1 MFIIRYTILQGVI
14 TIKLFDFAF
23 CYEYDKK
30 ILSLSGLCPEK
41 WSFGTNSDNVIL
53 KNYIEHT
60 FSKLHEEGNVTETD
74 SYALFNTGL
83 FTVYYEPIFAHFT
96 PNKNADR
103 QKWFLDGFYTSYQ
116 LGMLG
121 ITVLPKRANYFSDPA
136 ALVFDT
142 NCDIVP
148 QYHHIF
154 SDPENFLR
162 IPETVRESPNKIMLF
177 DGAVK
182 RAKFMI
188 DANYK
193 TAVPQYYRGRIQLL
207 IPICLV
213 SESVPDLALVV
224 SKNSA
229 GNQYLGHTCLTL
241 DMAYNNARLI
251 ARPDSAWLK
260 P

>member
-1 MFIIRYTILQGVI
+1 M
-14 TIKLFDFAF
+14 KLFDFAF
-23 CYEYDKK
+23 CYDYEKK
-30 ILSLSGLCPEK
+30 IQNLSTICPEK
-41 WSFGTNSDNVIL
+41 WSFGGLSDNTIL
-53 KNYIEHT
+53 KNYVEHT
-60 FSKLHEEGNVTETD
+60 FLKVQEEGNIVQTD
-74 SYALFNTGL
+74 SYAIFNTGL
-83 FTVYYEPIFAHFT
+83 YTVYYEPIFAYFS
-96 PNKNADR
+96 KNRNVDR
-103 QKWFLDGFYTSYQ
+103 QAWFMDGFYTSYQ
-116 LGMLG
+116 LGMMG
-121 ITVLPKRANYFSDPA
+121 IVNLPKRANYFTSPA
-136 ALVFDT
+136 DLVFDT

-148 QYHHIF
+148 QYQHIF
-154 SDPENFLR
+154 NDPENFLR
-162 IPETVRESPNKIMLF
+162 IPEVVRESPNKTMLF

-182 RAKFMI
+182 RAKHMI

-207 IPICLV
+207 IPICLI

-224 SKNSA
+224 SKNDA

>member
-1 MFIIRYTILQGVI
+1 MR
-14 TIKLFDFAF
+14 LFDFAF
-23 CYEYDKK
+23 CHEYEKK
-30 ILSLSGLCPEK
+30 IQGLSSLCPEK
-41 WSFGTNSDNVIL
+41 WSFGGLSDNIIL

-60 FSKLHEEGNVTETD
+60 FLKLQEEENIAKTD
-74 SYALFNTGL
+74 NYALFNTGL
-83 FTVYYEPIFAHFT
+83 YTVFYEPVFAYFT
-96 PNKNADR
+96 KNKIPDR
-103 QKWFLDGFYTSYQ
+103 QKWYLDGFYTSYQ
-116 LGMLG
+116 LGMMG
-121 ITVLPKRANYFSDPA
+121 IVSLPKRADYFEDPSN
-136 ALVFDT
+136 LVFDA

-148 QYHHIF
+148 QYQHIF

-162 IPETVRESPNKIMLF
+162 IPESVRESSNKTVLF

-182 RAKFMI
+182 RAKHMI

-213 SESVPDLALVV
+213 SDSVPDLALVV
-224 SKNSA
+224 SKNEA